1 LSFFL
6 DDRRRQIQAIA
17 AATSCI
23 GVVGIGLSLS
33 IPLLAFAMEGRGV
46 SGTMIGLNTA
56 MAGIATIAV
65 APFIPRLAAL
75 LGVRSLI
82 FWALALGAVT
92 FIAFWYAQPF
102 WLWFPLRFLMGVSL
116 AVLFVLSEFWINAAA
131 PEKARGLVMG
141 IYATVL
147 SLGFAAGPTILA
159 LFDRNSITP
168 YLIAAALFVGA
179 ALPVAFAGGLAP
191 KIEKSAKTNF
201 VGYLL
206 AAPSAIAAAFVF
218 GAVETGG
225 MSFLPLYGLRMGY
238 SEVSAAMLVSILA
251 MGNVLVQI
259 PLGFISDKVDRH
271 KLLLLLGIVGA
282 VGAALMPLI
291 AHRTEI
297 LFPVVAIW
305 GGLIAGLYTVGLAH
319 LGAQF
324 QGAPLAG
331 ANATFIMLYSLGMLA
346 GPPLM
351 GAGLDIWNPHGLPFS
366 IAILF
371 VLYVV
376 VVAIRL
382 RMRGSSRRKPAM
394 AAKIP

>member
-1 LSFFL
+1 LSFL
-6 DDRRRQIQAIA
+6 LQDRRRQVQAIA
-17 AATSCI
+17 AATACI

-33 IPLLAFAMEGRGV
+33 IPLLAFALEARGV
-46 SGTMIGLNTA
+46 SGTLIGLNTA
-56 MAGIATIAV
+56 MAGIATIV
-65 APFIPRLAAL
+65 IAPFIPQLAARI
-75 LGVRSLI
+75 GVRGLI
-82 FWALALGAVT
+82 VGALALGAAT
-92 FIAFWYAQPF
+92 FIAFWYAGPL

-131 PEKARGLVMG
+131 PERARGLVMG

-159 LFDRNSITP
+159 LFDRGTIIP
-168 YLIAAALFVGA
+168 YLIAAALFVAA

-191 KIEKSAKTNF
+191 KLDHSPAGNIVA
-201 VGYLL
+201 YLL

-238 SEVSAAMLVSILA
+238 GDVTAALLVSILTL
-251 MGNVLVQI
+251 GNVLVQI
-259 PLGFISDKVDRH
+259 PLGFVSDKVDRR
-271 KLLLLLGIVGA
+271 KLLLSLGIIGFVGA
-282 VGAALMPLI
+282 SLMPLV

-297 LFPVVAIW
+297 LFPVVAVW

-324 QGAPLAG
+324 KGAQLAG
-331 ANATFIMLYSLGMLA
+331 ANATFVMLYSLGMLA

-351 GAGLDIWNPHGLPFS
+351 GVGLDIWDPHGMPVV
-366 IAILF
+366 IAALF
-371 VLYVV
+371 ALYVAV
-376 VVAIRL
+376 VVFRL
-382 RMRGSSRRKPAM
+382 RKRRQRRLKPAI
-394 AAKIP
+394 AAETP